1 MRVIPLTKQAV
12 QFSKKKRTNYRFQ
25 KIKMCKKCNRY
36 SVLNEEKCTICGS
49 NFIGLESLV
58 KSIFKNRLFTESIWI
73 LILVSIGIVA
83 APTIKTLYY
92 SLIAGFIFC
101 IGYVIL
107 TTFFM
112 KSEYNLQLEKLL
124 RSDWKRIKEGIQFDS
139 NLAKNDVQENQLS
152 SAYGKLREVGD
163 FIEND
168 DVKIRQVKIL
178 NSIILRSDMEL
189 ELERL
194 VPSSYNS
201 DFVRYA
207 LDVLKIKRSVITK
220 KSISYFIQY
229 REEIIRDYGIDALI
243 SVASS
248 ALRMK
253 LYILE
258 FSEFIE
264 EFLDYFPKERVLRL
278 CSILN
283 SNPDINL
290 GSLREKMIR
299 LIAMKYHYDPDFKQF
314 VS

>member
-1 MRVIPLTKQAV
+1 MKVIPLNKLAV
-12 QFSKKKRTNYRFQ
+12 QFSKKKRTNHRFQ

-36 SVLNEEKCTICGS
+36 SVLIDDNCPICGS
-49 NFIGLESLV
+49 DFIGIESLV

-83 APTIKTLYY
+83 APTITTLYY
-92 SLIAGFIFC
+92 SLISGLIFC
-101 IGYVIL
+101 LAYVIL

-112 KSEYNLQLEKLL
+112 KSEYNLQLKKML
-124 RSDWKRIKEGIQFDS
+124 RSDWTRIKEGIQFDS
-139 NLAKNDVQENQLS
+139 NLAKDDVQENQLAT
-152 SAYGKLREVGD
+152 AYEKLREVGE

-168 DVKIRQVKIL
+168 EVKIRQVKIL
-178 NSIILRSDMEL
+178 NDIILRSDMDL

-201 DFVRYA
+201 DFVLYT
-207 LDVLKIKRSVITK
+207 LDVLKFNRSLLTK
-220 KSISYFIQY
+220 KSIGYFIKY
-229 REEIIRDYGIDALI
+229 REEIIRDYGMEALI
-243 SVASS
+243 FVASS

-278 CSILN
+278 CSILD
-283 SNPDINL
+283 SNPDIKW
-290 GSLREKMIR
+290 GSLKDKTKR
-299 LIAMKYHYDPDFKQF
+299 LVAMKYHYDPDFKQF